1 MSSPTKTQKLPN
13 NVKAGN
19 SLNRGITK
27 RISSIKDPEV
37 LLQEMKLKDNERL
50 IKECVDNMKGLK

>member
-1 MSSPTKTQKLPN
+1 
-13 NVKAGN
+13 VKAGN
-19 SLNRGITK
+19 RLNRGMTK

-50 IKECVDNMKGLK
+50 IKECVDNMRGLK